1 MYLFLSQKEW
11 GSLKCTVFIIYIDRK
26 LAVIY
31 CLSNSFSS
39 SMLTSK
45 KCWFQLCV
53 LSEYYNY
60 FYRILAAISILST
73 LLYISRMLKF
83 VAIQFCQRIFF
94 QRVSEHQLPWNKLL
108 IKETIFSEQ
117 HQLYW
122 KESSYLKQL
131 FFRRK
136 IFFRILSCLEQ
147 LLPSNNFS

>member
-1 MYLFLSQKEW
+1 MIENLQSSIVWVILSAVVCLLPKNV
-11 GSLKCTVFIIYIDRK
+11 GSSYAF
-26 LAVIY
+26 
-31 CLSNSFSS
+31 
-39 SMLTSK
+39 
-45 KCWFQLCV
+45 FQR
-53 LSEYYNY
+53 YYNY

-73 LLYISRMLKF
+73 LPYISRMLKF